1 MKIAVNTRLLI
12 KDKLEGIGWFTFETF
27 KRITRNHPEHE
38 FVFIFD
44 RPFSDEFIFSSNITP
59 VVIHPQSRH
68 PFLWYI
74 WFEHSLSRF
83 LKKSKPD
90 LFISP
95 DGFLSL
101 SSKIPSFSVI
111 HDINFVHQPKDL
123 PFLARKY
130 YNHYFPL
137 YAEKAKRV
145 ATVSE
150 FSKKDLC
157 ENYQLNPD
165 KVDVVYNGVNKMYS
179 PVNEE
184 DKTITKNKY
193 TNGNEY
199 FVFIGALHPRKN
211 VSRLML
217 AFDEFKKSYKSDIK
231 LVIVGDFMF
240 KNNTLKNIY
249 SNLFYKNDIIFTG
262 RLSPDELRYVIGSAF
277 ALTFVPYFEGFG
289 IPIIEAMSCGTPVIT
304 SNVTSMPEVAGNAA
318 LLVNPFSVE
327 SIKNGM
333 LKITKDN
340 NLRNDLI
347 KKGFV
352 QQEKFSWDK
361 TANKLWSSIEKCF
374 E

>member
-27 KRITRNHPEHE
+27 KRIAKNHPEHE
-38 FVFIFD
+38 FIFIFD
-44 RPFSDEFIFSSNITP
+44 RAFSDEFIFSPNVTP

-68 PFLWYI
+68 PFLWYV
-74 WFEHSLSRF
+74 WFEHSLPRF
-83 LKKSKPD
+83 LKKLKPD
-90 LFISP
+90 LFVSP

-101 SSKIPSFSVI
+101 STNIPSFSVI

-137 YAEKAKRV
+137 YAKKARRI

-157 ENYQLNPD
+157 ENYQLDTD
-165 KVDVVYNGVNKMYS
+165 KVDVVYNGVNKIYS
-179 PVNEE
+179 PVSES
-184 DKTITKNKY
+184 DKKATKNKY
-193 TNGNEY
+193 TKDNDF
-199 FVFIGALHPRKN
+199 FVFVGALHPRKN
-211 VSRLML
+211 VSRLLL
-217 AFDEFKKSYKSDIK
+217 AFDEFKKSGKSDIK
-231 LVIVGDFMF
+231 LVVVGDFMF
-240 KNNTLKNIY
+240 KNKSLKNVY
-249 SNLFYKNDIIFTG
+249 SNLFYKDDIIFTG
-262 RLSPDELRYVIGSAF
+262 RLSPNDLRYVLGSAL

-304 SNVTSMPEVAGNAA
+304 SNVTSMPEVAGDAA
-318 LLVNPFSVE
+318 LLVDPFSVE
-327 SIKNGM
+327 EIKNAM

-361 TANKLWSSIEKCF
+361 TAEKLWSSIEKCIQ
-374 E
+374 

>member
-27 KRITRNHPEHE
+27 KRITKNHPEHE
-38 FVFIFD
+38 FIFIFD
-44 RPFSDEFIFSSNITP
+44 RPFSDEFIFSSNVKP
-59 VVIHPQSRH
+59 VVIYPQSRH
-68 PFLWYI
+68 PFLWYV

-83 LKKSKPD
+83 LKKTKPD
-90 LFISP
+90 LFVSP

-101 SSKIPSFSVI
+101 SSNIPSFSVI

-137 YAEKAKRV
+137 YAKKSKRI

-157 ENYQLNPD
+157 ENYQINND
-165 KVDVVYNGVNKMYS
+165 KVDVVYNGVNKTYS
-179 PVNEE
+179 SVSEC
-184 DKTITKNKY
+184 DKKAIKNKY
-193 TNGNEY
+193 TKGKDF
-199 FVFIGALHPRKN
+199 FVFVGALHPRKN
-211 VSRLML
+211 VSRLLL
-217 AFDEFKKSYKSDIK
+217 AFDEFKKKSKSDIK
-231 LVIVGDFMF
+231 LVIVGGFMF
-240 KNNTLKNIY
+240 KNNSLKNVY
-249 SNLFYKNDIIFTG
+249 SNLFYKDDIIFTG
-262 RLSPDELRYVIGSAF
+262 RLSPDDLRYVLGSAL

-304 SNVTSMPEVAGNAA
+304 SNVTSMPEVAGDAA
-318 LLVNPFSVE
+318 LLVDPFSVE
-327 SIKNGM
+327 EIKNAM
-333 LKITKDN
+333 LKIVKDN
-340 NLRNDLI
+340 NLRNELI

-361 TANKLWSSIEKCF
+361 TAEKLWASIESCF

>member
-12 KDKLEGIGWFTFETF
+12 KNKLEGIGWFTFETL
-27 KRITRNHPEHE
+27 KRITQNHPEHE

-44 RPFSDEFIFSSNITP
+44 RQFSQEFIFSSNITP
-59 VVIHPQSRH
+59 VVINPQSRH

-74 WFEHSLSRF
+74 WFEQSIPKLF
-83 LKKSKPD
+83 KQIKPD
-90 LFISP
+90 LFLSP

-101 SSKIPSFSVI
+101 SSKVPSFSVI

-123 PFLARKY
+123 PFFARKY

-137 YAEKAKRV
+137 YAKKAERI

-150 FSKKDLC
+150 FSKKDLY
-157 ENYQLNPD
+157 ENYKLSPN
-165 KVDVVYNGVNKMYS
+165 KIDVVYNGVNEIYS
-179 PVNEE
+179 PVEE
-184 DKTITKNKY
+184 KEKSITKNKY
-193 TNGNEY
+193 TSGNDF

-211 VSRLML
+211 VSRLLL
-217 AFDEFKKSYKSDIK
+217 AFDEFKKACKSDIK

-240 KNNTLKNIY
+240 KNNDLKNVY
-249 SNLFYKNDIIFTG
+249 SKLFYKNDVVFTG
-262 RLSPDELRYVIGSAF
+262 RLSPDELRYVIGSAL

-304 SNVTSMPEVAGNAA
+304 SNVTSMPEVAGEAA
-318 LLVNPFSVE
+318 LLVNPFSTE

-340 NLRNDLI
+340 NFRDGLI

-352 QQEKFSWDK
+352 QQKKFSWDK
-361 TANKLWSSIEKCF
+361 TADKLWISIEKCF
-374 E
+374 